1 MLKGD
6 WPQQQDDLDPYG
18 IWIVAV
24 SLRGRPRLLPDDVV
38 ELVLIGLAC
47 CWRGPRD
54 GPGRWSLQQ
63 HNEPCATSP

>member
-24 SLRGRPRLLPDDVV
+24 SLRGRPRLLT
-38 ELVLIGLAC
+38 G
-47 CWRGPRD
+47 
-54 GPGRWSLQQ
+54 
-63 HNEPCATSP
+63 